1 LFVINL
7 GIAFGAG
14 VYESRVVFDQ
24 WLVPSL
30 DGAGYLWDAETVK
43 EANSG
48 LRFWVF
54 VTTVPLTLLTLA
66 NLIGAWRTK
75 GAIRAWWLAAV
86 LFAVADR
93 IFTVAYFISTMIG
106 LMESGIPQA
115 EAVAAALQWKNLNYL
130 RHTLVFAAWIAS
142 LKTLTRYILGEDP
155 TATTA
160 RSRPTD
166 RSAKEGRDTNI
177 NSCLGLLICSR

>member
-1 LFVINL
+1 
-7 GIAFGAG
+7 
-14 VYESRVVFDQ
+14 
-24 WLVPSL
+24 
-30 DGAGYLWDAETVK
+30 
-43 EANSG
+43 
-48 LRFWVF
+48 
-54 VTTVPLTLLTLA
+54 
-66 NLIGAWRTK
+66 
-75 GAIRAWWLAAV
+75 
-86 LFAVADR
+86 
-93 IFTVAYFISTMIG
+93 MIG

>member
-1 LFVINL
+1 MLSKGRIILIWLFVINL

-14 VYESRVVFDQ
+14 LYESRIVFDE

-30 DGAGYLWDAETVK
+30 DGAGYLWNAEAVK
-43 EANSG
+43 EANTG

-66 NLIGAWRTK
+66 NLIGTWGTS
-75 GAIRAWWLAAV
+75 GAIRVWWLAAV

-93 IFTVAYFISTMIG
+93 IFTFVYFIPTMIG

-115 EAVAAALQWKNLNYL
+115 EAVAAALQWKNLNYI

-142 LKTLTRYILGEDP
+142 LKTLTEIYTRRGLDSRN
-155 TATTA
+155 AT
-160 RSRPTD
+160 P
-166 RSAKEGRDTNI
+166 
-177 NSCLGLLICSR
+177 